1 MSAFETEKIEWL
13 NRCIFGCKVCKQ
25 EFQFRSEFI
34 THIEVEHGLSQNVY
48 RKDHGSIFKQKEIHI
63 CQIKSCGKKFIW
75 DTLSLRAH
83 IEKKHEMQCA
93 EYYERFMTTYV
104 EKSAS
109 LECCPMKGNMETVD
123 SRINQ
128 CEYECQVT
136 GSDERNTN
144 SCIFS
149 CVMRFTMW
157 IDITRSI

>member
-34 THIEVEHGLSQNVY
+34 NHIEGEHGLSQNVY

-109 LECCPMKGNMETVD
+109 LECGPMKGNMETVD

-128 CEYECQVT
+128 CEYECQVA
-136 GSDERNTN
+136 
-144 SCIFS
+144 
-149 CVMRFTMW
+149 
-157 IDITRSI
+157 